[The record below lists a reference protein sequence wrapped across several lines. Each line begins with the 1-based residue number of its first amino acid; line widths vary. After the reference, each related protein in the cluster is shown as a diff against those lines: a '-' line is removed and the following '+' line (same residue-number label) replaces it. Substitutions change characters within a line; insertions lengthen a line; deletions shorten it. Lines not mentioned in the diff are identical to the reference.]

1 MATQRGLSYAPHP
14 LAALVFCT
22 LTGGEMADWLRFQRQ
37 MRVVRLGSK
46 ILVVAG
52 LLIAR
57 EIIGQWAAGALSDED

>member
-1 MATQRGLSYAPHP
+1 MATSRGISYSPNP

-46 ILVVAG
+46 ILVLAG

-57 EIIGQWAAGALSDED
+57 ELIGEWAAGRLSGND